1 MNIYSTLTNFEILEL
16 TYLIRS
22 DIYFN
27 LSIFMTALFGYIAVA
42 HIAAKSLS
50 RFQLWSIS
58 SIYTLL
64 ITVEL
69 VAMSSAVRAMGELL
83 EAQGSSPLPIYQY
96 ALVGLFLVAW
106 VISIVYMSEAR
117 KRDNS
122 KSDM

>member
-1 MNIYSTLTNFEILEL
+1 MDIYSDLSNFELLEL

-50 RFQLWSIS
+50 KFQLYSITG
-58 SIYTLL
+58 IYTLL
-64 ITVEL
+64 IVVEL
-69 VAMSSAVRAMGELL
+69 IAMSSAVRAMGRVI
-83 EAQGSSPLPIYQY
+83 EAQGNNPLPIYQY

-106 VISIVYMSEAR
+106 IISMIYMVEAR
-117 KRDNS
+117 KS
-122 KSDM
+122 AKL